1 MLLLKKRSQQPRGEE
16 NLSEKPS
23 SPTSNMTHARRD
35 TFARVSTDSHVHA
48 SSRRLSD
55 YIYVLVPSLRRP
67 SLRAYFFEFS
77 SVPCRPPS
85 LFTTQLEPVLVRVC
99 VLLPCFPFSGT
110 VVFVKFRVVLTHTTS
125 PSQTTSSRHRETVF
139 VSPCPPELVLLWSAR
154 VLQHSTAGT
163 VSEQL
168 RTSTLVPPKTK

>member
-1 MLLLKKRSQQPRGEE
+1 MPVGTRLLVSVPIH
-16 NLSEKPS
+16 
-23 SPTSNMTHARRD
+23 TSTRRVVVCQIIF
-35 TFARVSTDSHVHA
+35 TFWF
-48 SSRRLSD
+48 RRFV
-55 YIYVLVPSLRRP
+55 VLLCVRTFSNSLLCRAVLP
-67 SLRAYFFEFS
+67 PCLLHSLNRCS
-77 SVPCRPPS
+77 SVC
-85 LFTTQLEPVLVRVC
+85 VC

-110 VVFVKFRVVLTHTTS
+110 VVSVKFRVVLTHTTS

>member
-1 MLLLKKRSQQPRGEE
+1 MPVGTRLLVSVPIH
-16 NLSEKPS
+16 
-23 SPTSNMTHARRD
+23 TSTRRVVVCQIIF
-35 TFARVSTDSHVHA
+35 TFWF
-48 SSRRLSD
+48 RRFV
-55 YIYVLVPSLRRP
+55 VLLCVRT
-67 SLRAYFFEFS
+67 FFEFS

-110 VVFVKFRVVLTHTTS
+110 VVSVKFRVVLTHTTS